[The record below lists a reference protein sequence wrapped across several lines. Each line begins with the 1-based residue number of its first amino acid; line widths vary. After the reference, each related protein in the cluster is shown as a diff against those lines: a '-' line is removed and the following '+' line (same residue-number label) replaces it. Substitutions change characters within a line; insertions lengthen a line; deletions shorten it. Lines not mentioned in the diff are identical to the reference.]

1 MPVDREDE
9 KRAFL
14 QSAGWGAA
22 RVAPIPGDAS
32 TRHYSRLD
40 LNGRKAI
47 LMDQPQHAE
56 TPVAAANATPEE
68 RKALGYNAIARL
80 AGADVDRFAATAD
93 YLRKRGF
100 SAPEIYALA
109 GKAGFAIIE
118 DLGNDLYHDVM
129 AGGGDEAALYKAAV
143 EALAMLHLEGA
154 PLILPRDKAL
164 HAYDETA
171 LLAEVDLFP
180 QWFFPVALGREATAD
195 EHAEHTALWKQ
206 ALDPVMGLPP
216 VFVHRDYHSQNLLWL
231 PDRKGVA
238 RVGMID
244 FQDGLAGSA
253 AYDLMSMLEDARRDV
268 SGELLE
274 AGTRHYIDTMKNHG
288 VTVNEE
294 AFRAEMALLS
304 GQRKAKVLGIFA
316 RLYKRDG
323 KPRYLTLLPRVWG
336 YMNRGLEHPAL
347 ADLRTWYDKRVPM
360 EARGEPRVNA

>member
-1 MPVDREDE
+1 MPVEREDE
-9 KRAFL
+9 RKAYL
-14 QSAGWGAA
+14 ADAGWGAA
-22 RVAPIPGDAS
+22 KVAPIPGDAS
-32 TRHYSRLD
+32 TRSYARLD

-56 TPVAAANATPEE
+56 TPVATANATPEE
-68 RKALGYNAIARL
+68 RRALGYNAIARL
-80 AGADVDRFAATAD
+80 AGADVERFAATAE
-93 YLRKRGF
+93 YLRGHGY
-100 SAPEIYALA
+100 SAPEIFHVD
-109 GKAGFAIIE
+109 GKAGFAVIE

-129 AGGGDEAALYKAAV
+129 AAGSDELPLYKVAV
-143 EALAMLHLEGA
+143 EALANLHLQAA
-154 PLILPRDKAL
+154 PKMLPRDKAL

-171 LLAEVDLFP
+171 LLAEVELFP
-180 QWFFPVALGREATAD
+180 EWFFPVGLGRKATPED
-195 EHAEHTALWKQ
+195 IEEHKQLWRAAL
-206 ALDPVMGLPP
+206 LPVMDKPA

-253 AYDLMSMLEDARRDV
+253 AYDLMSLLEDARRDV
-268 SGELLE
+268 SPEILE
-274 AGTRHYIDTMKNHG
+274 AGTRHYIDTARAIG
-288 VTVNEE
+288 LPVDEE

-347 ADLRTWYDKRVPM
+347 RDLKTWYDRNVPM
-360 EARGEPRVNA
+360 EARGEPRVAA